1 MRQKFEVVLE
11 AATAFTRTQF
21 GEIFSKSPMD
31 RDEWIRKSRAAR
43 ANQVNFVRG
52 VNPPPCSVCGGFHSA
67 ANGCNV
73 AVNLKRVADEAGP
86 VLKGR

>member
-1 MRQKFEVVLE
+1 MVSGKC
-11 AATAFTRTQF
+11 
-21 GEIFSKSPMD
+21 
-31 RDEWIRKSRAAR
+31 RAAR

-52 VNPPPCSVCGGFHSA
+52 VNPPACSVCGGFHSA

-86 VLKGR
+86 VLKGIGEGLGCSIKDTI